1 MLALLSS
8 EREMSMEL
16 NLRQLLFSVLAAVW
30 CLGFYVDGLVSF
42 DLQMSPETNN
52 SLQVD
57 AQGRTYVIA
66 GSQLLRLS
74 RDLQLEQN
82 VTLPAIAATI
92 SLSPDGQRLLVC
104 VNGMV
109 DRSCAVYNTTD
120 LTAQPV
126 ATGLNL
132 ISDANGDTSATSA
145 ISFSTEGSFYVGSY
159 IAVSTSHSVG
169 LIRLSQ
175 YIHGDGSGSPM
186 FRSKDY
192 DARTTGFL
200 RTFLF
205 GFVDGTYAY
214 FVVVDPL
221 ADAGFRVLR
230 VCHCPGNAATCAFTA
245 LYEQDIVCGS
255 TTSRSGKEL
264 LCGVSLTDNFG
275 ATPGPSMVL
284 SRCRQGRDSDNNVCL
299 FNFTAINDN
308 MDMRYDGYR
317 AETILETR
325 VAWDLNDMLCRTQT
339 VSLSISYV

>member
-1 MLALLSS
+1 
-8 EREMSMEL
+8 MEL
-16 NLRQLLFSVLAAVW
+16 NLRQLFFSVLVAVL
-30 CLGFYVDGLVSF
+30 CLESHVDGLVSF

-57 AQGRTYVIA
+57 ALGRNYVIA

-109 DRSCAVYNTTD
+109 DRSCAVYNATD
-120 LTAQPV
+120 LTVQPV
-126 ATGLNL
+126 ATGLSL
-132 ISDANGDTSATSA
+132 ISDANGATSATSA

-159 IAVSTSHSVG
+159 IAVSTSHTVG
-169 LIRLSQ
+169 MMRLSQ
-175 YIHGDGSGSPM
+175 YIYGDGTGGPM
-186 FRSKDY
+186 IRSKIY
-192 DARTTGFL
+192 DARNTGFL

-221 ADAGFRVLR
+221 AEAGFRVVR
-230 VCHCPGNAATCAFTA
+230 VCNCPGNAATCSFTA
-245 LYEQDIVCGS
+245 LYEQDMLCGS
-255 TTSRSGKEL
+255 TTSRFGKEL
-264 LCGVSLTDNFG
+264 LCGVSVVDNFG
-275 ATPGPSMVL
+275 ETPGPSMVV

-299 FNFTAINDN
+299 LNLTTINDN
-308 MDMRYDGYR
+308 MDMRYGGCR
-317 AETILETR
+317 ARTIEETR
-325 VAWDLNDMLCRTQT
+325 VAWDADVLSRTQA
-339 VSLSISYV
+339 VSLRISYVDG